1 MRYTSAKTA
10 AAALA
15 MAGLTQGA
23 LAEDRP
29 DLTVAVQM
37 ILTSGTLEP
46 LNEQSN
52 VGARTFYSIFD
63 KLIDRDWE
71 NGGAMI
77 PGLAT
82 AWERIDDRTVELT
95 LRQGVIFHNGD
106 EMTAE
111 DVAFTFGP
119 ERMLGEDAPQRA
131 TARRL
136 WPTLDRVEVV
146 DDYTVRF
153 VTSEPEINLENRIAR
168 YGSQIISRR
177 AFEEAGSW
185 EAWSRAPVGTG
196 PYRVVQLEPDDFIL
210 LEAHDDYWQGRPP
223 FATVRWQEVPETSTR
238 VSGLLAGDF
247 DMVTDIPPDQLERIE
262 AAPGVR
268 VEGGPINNHRILTYD
283 ANHPVLADPRVRRA
297 IGHAIDRELIVETL
311 WQGMS
316 RVPQGLQFEDYGD
329 LFIESFEMTYD
340 PDLAREL
347 LQEAGYDGT
356 RIEYRILDDYYTNEL
371 ATGQILVEMW
381 RAVGLN
387 VDLGV
392 RENWGQIVDNDG
404 TRAVRNWSNS
414 APFPDPVA
422 SIVNQ
427 HGPDGGQQTGGY
439 WTNAEF
445 NEHAGTLL
453 TSTDQDARRDAF
465 ARMLE
470 IWHDEDP
477 GGTVL
482 HQNAIFYGVR
492 DGIEWSY
499 IPIQFMDLRDRAIR
513 LRGQDG

>member
-1 MRYTSAKTA
+1 MRKTPVTA
-10 AAALA
+10 AAAA
-15 MAGLTQGA
+15 MALLAWAGA
-23 LAEDRP
+23 AHAEDRP

-52 VGARTFYSIFD
+52 VGARTFHSIFD
-63 KLIDRDWE
+63 NLIDRDWD

-111 DVAFTFGP
+111 DVAFTFG
-119 ERMLGEDAPQRA
+119 EARMLGEDAPQRA
-131 TARRL
+131 TVRRL
-136 WPTLDRVEVV
+136 WPTLERVEVV
-146 DDYTVRF
+146 DAYTVRF
-153 VTSEPEINLENRIAR
+153 ITSEPEINLENRIAR

-196 PYRVVQLEPDDFIL
+196 PFRIARFEPDDFIL
-210 LEAHDDYWQGRPP
+210 LEAHDAYWQGPPP
-223 FATVRWQEVPETSTR
+223 FASIRWQEVPETSTR

-247 DMVTDIPPDQLERIE
+247 DIVTDIPPDQLQRIE

-268 VEGGPINNHRILTYD
+268 VEGGPILNHRILTYD
-283 ANHPVLADPRVRRA
+283 ENHPVLADPRVRAA
-297 IGHAIDRELIVETL
+297 IGLAIDRELIVETL
-311 WQGMS
+311 WQGMT
-316 RVPQGLQFEDYGD
+316 RVPQGLQFEQYDD
-329 LFIESFEMTYD
+329 LFIGDFEMAYD
-340 PDLAREL
+340 LDRARALLA
-347 LQEAGYDGT
+347 EAGYDGT

-371 ATGQILVEMW
+371 ATGQILIEMW

-404 TRAVRNWSNS
+404 TRAIRNWSNS
-414 APFPDPVA
+414 APFPDPV
-422 SIVNQ
+422 SSLVSQ
-427 HGPDGGQQTGGY
+427 HGPAGGQQTGGY
-439 WTNAEF
+439 WTNEEF
-445 NEHAGTLL
+445 NAHALTLE
-453 TSTDQDARRDAF
+453 TSTDQEARRAAF

-499 IPIQFMDLRDRAIR
+499 YPNQYMDFRARAVR
-513 LRGQDG
+513 LRESN